1 MEIELV
7 SEASEEE
14 LKEDMDGEKQISEIQ
29 QVENVDQ
36 RDESRVIE
44 LDQIELV

>member
-1 MEIELV
+1 MEIDLV
-7 SEASEEE
+7 SQGSEEE
-14 LKEDMDGEKQISEIQ
+14 VKEDMDGEKQISETL
-29 QVENVDQ
+29 QVENVYQ